1 MTTGTLELRA
11 ISRSHMRATPGMI
24 GVVVS
29 LLYFGDLFLKASRK
43 CFWYDELFTVYL
55 CRLPSFKHTWAAVMQ
70 GGDYNPPVLYLLTRA
85 AERVFGEGLIAT
97 RLPEMVGVWLFGI
110 CLYLFVSRRA
120 GRLSGLIAALL
131 PFFTIVQYYAYEARP
146 HGITL
151 AWAGLALICWQRS
164 HDGEGRFLW
173 PLGFGLSL
181 TGALL
186 THVYDVY
193 LVLPF
198 AAVELYYLAKDRRMS
213 WPIASAIALP
223 LIGVLPLYLSLVRM
237 YRATVPPTFAPASHS
252 VLRPYFT
259 EAMSPAIVILLLA
272 IGLLAWGGKRQSKS
286 PDPISLIPP
295 REILL
300 AALFACIPLLGLA
313 GAILSHGP
321 FLPRYFLS
329 AIAGYAIL
337 LGFASSPSS
346 RSSPNSVGTA
356 RSWIPG
362 ILCAFMLFLMVG
374 DLGRSV
380 YFRIE
385 NKDYGLSGPSTDFR
399 FGPSPDN
406 PLGRNETLLGPTGN
420 GPAGNED
427 ILVLQDIEY
436 FYLYQY
442 APPAVSRRLLFATPS
457 AANLFLGEYRRLAA
471 LADVSLR
478 TTTFAPFL
486 ASHDRFFVYAK
497 SPGVSSAECG
507 DCVQEF
513 LNAGFTLKSA
523 RRDTSGVLYEYQK

>member
-259 EAMSPAIVILLLA
+259 EAMSPAIVHTPACHRASCLGWKA
-272 IGLLAWGGKRQSKS
+272 
-286 PDPISLIPP
+286 PI
-295 REILL
+295 EISRSH
-300 AALFACIPLLGLA
+300 
-313 GAILSHGP
+313 LSH
-321 FLPRYFLS
+321 S
-329 AIAGYAIL
+329 AAGDPPCGTFCL
-337 LGFASSPSS
+337 HSPSWVGG
-346 RSSPNSVGTA
+346 RHPQPWPLSPPLFPVGH
-356 RSWIPG
+356 
-362 ILCAFMLFLMVG
+362 
-374 DLGRSV
+374 
-380 YFRIE
+380 
-385 NKDYGLSGPSTDFR
+385 
-399 FGPSPDN
+399 
-406 PLGRNETLLGPTGN
+406 
-420 GPAGNED
+420 
-427 ILVLQDIEY
+427 
-436 FYLYQY
+436 
-442 APPAVSRRLLFATPS
+442 RRLRNSP
-457 AANLFLGEYRRLAA
+457 RLRKFSK
-471 LADVSLR
+471 LS
-478 TTTFAPFL
+478 
-486 ASHDRFFVYAK
+486 
-497 SPGVSSAECG
+497 
-507 DCVQEF
+507 
-513 LNAGFTLKSA
+513 
-523 RRDTSGVLYEYQK
+523 

>member
-1 MTTGTLELRA
+1 MTTRTVEFQA
-11 ISRSHMRATPGMI
+11 ISRSRLRAAPGTI
-24 GVVVS
+24 GVIVS

-55 CRLPSFKHTWAAVMQ
+55 CRLPDFKHTWAAVMQ
-70 GGDYNPPVLYLLTRA
+70 GADYNPPVLYLFTRG
-85 AERVFGEGLIAT
+85 AERVFGDGLIAT
-97 RLPEMVGVWLFGI
+97 RLPEIVCVWLFGI
-110 CLYLFVSRRA
+110 CLYLFVSRRV

-131 PFFTIVQYYAYEARP
+131 PFFTIIQYYAYEARP

-151 AWAGLALICWQRS
+151 AWAGLALVCWQRS
-164 HDGEGRFLW
+164 YDGRVGRGWFLW

-186 THVYDVY
+186 THVYNVY

-198 AAVELYYLAKDRRMS
+198 AAVELYYLAKDRRMN
-213 WPIASAIALP
+213 WTIAAAIALP
-223 LIGVLPLYLSLVRM
+223 LMIVLPLYLSLVRT
-237 YRATVPPTFAPASHS
+237 YRATVPPTFAPASRS
-252 VLRPYFT
+252 VIRPFFT
-259 EAMSPAIVILLLA
+259 EAMSPAIVILLFA
-272 IGLLAWGGKRQSKS
+272 IALLAWGGKRQSKS
-286 PDPISLIPP
+286 PNLLSRIPP

-313 GAILSHGP
+313 GAMLSHGP

-329 AIAGYAIL
+329 AIAGYAMF

-346 RSSPNSVGTA
+346 PGA
-356 RSWIPG
+356 AGSWIPG
-362 ILCAFMLFLMVG
+362 TLSACMLFLMVG

-399 FGPSPDN
+399 FGPSPQD
-406 PLGRNETLLGPTGN
+406 PLGRNETLLGPKGN
-420 GPAGNED
+420 GPTGNQD

-436 FYLYQY
+436 FYLFQY
-442 APPAVSRRLLFATPS
+442 APPAVSRRFFFATPS
-457 AANLFLGEYRRLAA
+457 SSNLFLGEYQRLAR
-471 LADVSLR
+471 LAHVNLKA
-478 TTTFAPFL
+478 TTFAPFL
-486 ASHDRFFVYAK
+486 ASHEQFFVYAK
-497 SPGVSSAECG
+497 SPGVSSVECG

-513 LNAGFTLKSA
+513 LDAGYRLKSA
-523 RRDTSGVLYEYQK
+523 RRDTSGVLYQYEK